1 VGLPSFRVRH
11 VVIPRCARIGHPMN
25 RVAFLAEVLPA
36 CLILQDRHQYVHGH
50 MTILD
55 RAALEGA
62 SSVTAPSG
70 NVRPGA
76 EERPQEC

>member
-1 VGLPSFRVRH
+1 
-11 VVIPRCARIGHPMN
+11 MN

-62 SSVTAPSG
+62 SCKSYGT
-70 NVRPGA
+70 VRQHFDRLGL
-76 EERPQEC
+76 